1 MISTLLLIS
10 QVAPWLVADFLVAKA
25 QLGVVEADD

>member
-10 QVAPWLVADFLVAKA
+10 VLLLIKSSIFLETK
-25 QLGVVEADD
+25 QNLLLN